1 MIEHKGPRRAILRKE
16 LKKNGGQDFRKT
28 NLKEGIFGR
37 FLNLKGG
44 VKENVYN

>member
-1 MIEHKGPRRAILRKE
+1 MAEEGHIKE
-16 LKKNGGQDFRKT
+16 GIKKNGGPDFRKT